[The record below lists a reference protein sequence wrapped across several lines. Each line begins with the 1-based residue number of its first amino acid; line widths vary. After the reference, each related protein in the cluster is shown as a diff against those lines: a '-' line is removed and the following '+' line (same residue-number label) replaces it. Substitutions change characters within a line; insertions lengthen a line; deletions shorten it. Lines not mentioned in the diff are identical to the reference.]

1 MTPAHRGD
9 IAATD
14 AEIGSLV
21 YELYGITGEE
31 SKVFEN
37 M

>member
-1 MTPAHRGD
+1 MGTGG
-9 IAATD
+9 AAP